1 VSEVFEPTAQDFQQ
15 AILALLGE
23 EPDSDLAEQLPAYW
37 EICEITG
44 RGYTGLQYLFTLK
57 QAILFLLGRLRTE
70 FDVSDSGASQTRS
83 QKFRQ
88 TESMLDAVDKDIASF
103 QDLLK
108 AGAAPEIGLIERD
121 VIFPATGLYRWAD
134 PNSRLYRGDAVVRRG
149 WT

>member
-23 EPDSDLAEQLPAYW
+23 EPDSDLAEQLPAY
-37 EICEITG
+37 
-44 RGYTGLQYLFTLK
+44 LK